1 MNPRY
6 IIVGGFLFFVVKK
19 MIISGKAISHQ
30 KNNVV
35 DANSPSISSAKSYN
49 SDILIA

>member
-6 IIVGGFLFFVVKK
+6 IIVAGGFYFLVVKK
-19 MIISGKAISHQ
+19 MIISGAISHQ

-35 DANSPSISSAKSYN
+35 DANSPSISPAKSYN
-49 SDILIA
+49 SDILIM